1 MKMCNLEKEKL
12 KIKTKLIKTKKIIKD
27 IEKDK

>member
-12 KIKTKLIKTKKIIKD
+12 TIKTKLIKTQEDHKRLRKR
-27 IEKDK
+27 

>member
-12 KIKTKLIKTKKIIKD
+12 TIKTKLIKTQEGYKRQRK
-27 IEKDK
+27 

>member
-12 KIKTKLIKTKKIIKD
+12 TIKTKLIKTQEGYKRHRKR
-27 IEKDK
+27 